1 MIHSNTAELY
11 QLYSTFN
18 RVWGAGGNAVLN
30 LKTEDGKVTATLELQ
45 LGQPENLADKFPQ
58 NYRFHPIRS
67 NFSPDPIQFWF
78 TLEAE
83 EDSLSPVLCSS

>member
-45 LGQPENLADKFPQ
+45 LGQPEDARPGAKP
-58 NYRFHPIRS
+58 
-67 NFSPDPIQFWF
+67 
-78 TLEAE
+78 EAE
-83 EDSLSPVLCSS
+83 PAAA